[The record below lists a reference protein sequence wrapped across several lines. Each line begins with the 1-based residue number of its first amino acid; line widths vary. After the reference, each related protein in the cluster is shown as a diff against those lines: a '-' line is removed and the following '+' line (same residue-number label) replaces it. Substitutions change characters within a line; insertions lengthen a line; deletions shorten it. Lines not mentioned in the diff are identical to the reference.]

1 VSARVLRSGQ
11 YGVVDEALATRLR
24 TAFNAR
30 DIDTLRSLLAE
41 GATWGEDPNGD
52 SFCRDRNDI
61 IRHLKQLLAEG
72 VRATIVETTTG
83 PRGIAAQIE
92 VQWPEPE
99 DARPNRI
106 SFSQVYVVT
115 DGLVTEIHG
124 HDDKDSAIAAI
135 SD

>member
-1 VSARVLRSGQ
+1 VLLIGQ
-11 YGVVDEALATRLR
+11 YCVVDEALARRLR

-30 DIDTLRSLLAE
+30 DIDALRSLLAE
-41 GATWGEDPNGD
+41 GATWGEDPNGE
-52 SFCRDRNDI
+52 SFCHDRNDI

-83 PRGIAAQIE
+83 PRGIAAQVE
-92 VQWPEPE
+92 VEWPDPE
-99 DARPNRI
+99 DVRHDRI

-124 HDDKDSAIAAI
+124 HDDKDSALAAI